1 MTTATGLR
9 AGLPEAD
16 PASLGFSAER
26 LARIDQAIARRI
38 ERREIPGAV
47 TLVAR
52 RGRVAHLSA
61 QGYAD
66 IEQQTP
72 LRPDA
77 IFRIA
82 SMTKPIAALA
92 TLMLYEE
99 GHFFLDDPIA
109 RFLPGFKD
117 MRVLAGAA
125 PPGVHVPFSG
135 AATVPAVRPI
145 TVRDCLTHTAGFAA
159 NPATPGGNGA
169 VRTIAD
175 QVEELATKPLVF
187 QPGTGWL
194 YGPGLNVAG
203 VIVETISGQTL
214 DAFMRERI
222 FDPLGMPDSSF
233 YLPEGKLDRFPPLY
247 QSEPAAQPG
256 GWQLREIDRPETST
270 KVHGPKI
277 QFGGSGGLLSTA
289 ADYARFAQLL
299 LNGGELDGV
308 RLLGR
313 KTVELMT
320 TNHTGDHY
328 IYVRGR
334 GYGYGLGVGVRLDL
348 TGNPAVGT
356 PGAYGWGGAYSTY
369 YFADPAEQL
378 LGLIFLQ
385 VNPAVAPTDVQA
397 EATGQPE
404 HMRRAGQEFERIVY
418 QALVD

>member
-9 AGLPEAD
+9 AGLPEAE

-26 LARIDQAIARRI
+26 LARIDQAILRRI
-38 ERREIPGAV
+38 ERHEIPGAV

-52 RGRVAHLSA
+52 RGRVVHLSA
-61 QGYAD
+61 QGEAD
-66 IEQQTP
+66 LVKRTP
-72 LRPDA
+72 LRTDT

-82 SMTKPIAALA
+82 SMTKPIASLA

-109 RFLPGFKD
+109 KFLPAFKQ

-169 VRTIAD
+169 VRSIAE

-187 QPGTGWL
+187 QPGTNWL

-203 VIVETISGQTL
+203 VLVETISGQTL
-214 DAFMRERI
+214 DAFMRGRI

-233 YLPEGKLDRFPPLY
+233 YLPEEKLDRFPPLY
-247 QSEPAAQPG
+247 QSEPAVESN
-256 GWQLREIDRPETST
+256 GWQLREIDQPETST
-270 KVHGPKI
+270 KVRGPKI

-289 ADYARFAQLL
+289 PDYARFAQLL

-320 TNHTGDHY
+320 TNHTGDFY

-334 GYGYGLGVGVRLDL
+334 GFGYGLGVGVRLDL
-348 TGNPAVGT
+348 TGTPAVGT
-356 PGAYGWGGAYSTY
+356 PGTYGWGGAYSTY
-369 YFADPAEQL
+369 YFADPTEQL

-385 VNPAVAPTDVQA
+385 VNPAIAPTDVQA

>member
-1 MTTATGLR
+1 MTTTAGAYT
-9 AGLPEAD
+9 GLPEAE

-26 LARIDQAIARRI
+26 LAQIDQAIGRRI
-38 ERREIPGAV
+38 EGREIPGAV

-66 IEQQTP
+66 IEKQTP

-82 SMTKPIAALA
+82 SMTKPIASLA

-109 RFLPGFKD
+109 KFLPAFKQ

-135 AATVPAVRPI
+135 AATVPAVRTI

-169 VRTIAD
+169 VRSVAE

-194 YGPGLNVAG
+194 YGPGHNVAG
-203 VIVETISGQTL
+203 VLVETISGQTL
-214 DAFMRERI
+214 EAFMRERI
-222 FDPLGMPDSSF
+222 FAPLGMRDTSF
-233 YLPEGKLDRFPPLY
+233 YLPEEKLDRFPPLY
-247 QSEPAAQPG
+247 QSTPTETPG

-270 KVHGPKI
+270 KVRGPKI
-277 QFGGSGGLLSTA
+277 QFAGGGGLLSTA

-320 TNHTGDHY
+320 TNHTGDLY

-334 GYGYGLGVGVRLDL
+334 GFGYGLGVGVRLDL
-348 TGNPAVGT
+348 VGTPAVGT
-356 PGAYGWGGAYSTY
+356 PGTYGWGGAYSTY
-369 YFADPAEQL
+369 YFADPTEQL